1 MKPKLLF
8 CPLIASIFCLFLS
21 QNVHSSALTISI
33 PNSQWWDLV
42 RQGNGN
48 LATQLPLGAPAKA
61 LKNLAEVRENML
73 SQAKTT
79 FTVGLIP
86 SNEVNAFARKEA
98 GYTLIIFTSGFLLR
112 FGNDADVLATTLGH
126 ELAHHLLGH
135 TNTNLENNPKP
146 VYMLTNHPNQNNLS
160 SPQNRGQKKT
170 LEEIQNNERA
180 ADLAG
185 IEWAVKAGYSAC
197 GSYRLAE
204 GLAEIQK
211 NPLSSQSLSTHP
223 TNTERM
229 EIAQNFGAEHNR
241 PASCMASQVAVPAPT
256 PVPSELPTMLSEP
269 LLPEALPPSFGFP
282 RNPFLFG

>member
-8 CPLIASIFCLFLS
+8 CPLIVSIFCLFLS
-21 QNVHSSALTISI
+21 QNVLSSALTISI
-33 PNSQWWDLV
+33 PNGQWWDLV

-73 SQAKTT
+73 SQAKTR

-135 TNTNLENNPKP
+135 TNANLENDAKP
-146 VYMLTNHPNQNNLS
+146 VYMLANLPNQNNLS
-160 SPQNRGQKKT
+160 SPQNRSQQKT

-204 GLAEIQK
+204 GLAEIEK
-211 NPLSSQSLSTHP
+211 NPLSSQYLSTHP
-223 TNTERM
+223 TNSERM
-229 EIAQNFGAEHNR
+229 AIAQNFGAEHNR

-256 PVPSELPTMLSEP
+256 PVPSELPTILSEP

>member
-21 QNVHSSALTISI
+21 QNVLSSALTISI
-33 PNSQWWDLV
+33 PNGQWWDLV

-61 LKNLAEVRENML
+61 LKTLAEVRENML

-146 VYMLTNHPNQNNLS
+146 VYMLANYPNQNNLS
-160 SPQNRGQKKT
+160 SPQNKGQQKT

-204 GLAEIQK
+204 GLAEIEK
-211 NPLSSQSLSTHP
+211 NPLSTQYLSTHP
-223 TNTERM
+223 TNSERM
-229 EIAQNFGAEHNR
+229 ATAQNFGAEHNR
-241 PASCMASQVAVPAPT
+241 PASCTASKVAVPAPA
-256 PVPSELPTMLSEP
+256 PAPSELPTLLSEP